1 MYNMNYIRKCSWV
14 LPEIVLEGYYI
25 QKHAII
31 IINMSLLDKVENC
44 GGHIGFMQISHI
56 CQTSRGE
63 DF

>member
-1 MYNMNYIRKCSWV
+1 M
-14 LPEIVLEGYYI
+14 LPEIVLERFYL
-25 QKHAII
+25 QKRSTL
-31 IINMSLLDKVENC
+31 IINMSLLGKVENC